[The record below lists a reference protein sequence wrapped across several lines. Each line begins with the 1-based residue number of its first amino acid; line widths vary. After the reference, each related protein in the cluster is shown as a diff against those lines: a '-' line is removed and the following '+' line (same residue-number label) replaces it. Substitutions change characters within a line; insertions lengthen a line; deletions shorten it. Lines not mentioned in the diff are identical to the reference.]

1 MNIFSYISKHTMSPR
16 WLVYYENKPLNCF
29 QKIKRCHSMNF
40 EDYSICPTKIQN
52 EKKTLPKKEYT
63 ISGED
68 ISVIALTLL

>member
-1 MNIFSYISKHTMSPR
+1 MLNIFRYISKPPISSR
-16 WLVYYENKPLNCF
+16 WLVYYENKPLDCF

-40 EDYSICPTKIQN
+40 EDYSICPKKIQN
-52 EKKTLPKKEYT
+52 IKTEDKKEYT